1 MTLVEAVEKA
11 KKETNVV
18 FLESFPGEMR
28 DAEIVTFK
36 EGDVFTIPEQFDI
49 LGIKL
54 AGSEDP
60 VPFIFVETDGKDGK
74 GFAKRFFPSTFWKS
88 RTVYTKDK
96 VPTDKHVSVSG
107 TAVDFVHNY
116 TTVEEAMNA
125 LKGKKLKISKMTS
138 VVTLSFRGNLVNTNI
153 PVIDLVEDGK
163 K

>member
-18 FLESFPGEMR
+18 SLTSFPGEMR

-49 LGIKL
+49 LGVKL

-60 VPFIFVETDGKDGK
+60 VPFILVETDGKDGK
-74 GFAKRFFPSTFWKS
+74 GFAKRFFPSTFWRS

-96 VPTDKHVSVSG
+96 VPTEKHVSVSG
-107 TAVDFVHNY
+107 TAVDFVHQY
-116 TTVEEAMNA
+116 TTVEDAMNA
-125 LKGKKLKISKMTS
+125 LKGKKLKIAKMTS

-153 PVIDLVEDGK
+153 PVIDLVEDK

>member
-1 MTLVEAVEKA
+1 MTLVEAVEKV
-11 KKETNVV
+11 KKETNVQA
-18 FLESFPGEMR
+18 LTKFPGEMR
-28 DAEIVTFK
+28 DTEIVTFK
-36 EGDVFTIPEQFDI
+36 EGDVFTIPEKFDI
-49 LGIKL
+49 YGIKL
-54 AGSEDP
+54 AGSSDP
-60 VPFIFVETDGKDGK
+60 VPFILVETDGKDGK

-107 TAVDFVHNY
+107 TAVDFVHQY

-153 PVIDLVEDGK
+153 PVIDLVEDK

>member
-18 FLESFPGEMR
+18 SLTSFPGEMR

-49 LGIKL
+49 LGVKL

-60 VPFIFVETDGKDGK
+60 VPFILVETDGKDGK

-96 VPTDKHVSVSG
+96 VPTEKHVSVSG
-107 TAVDFVHNY
+107 TVVDFVHQY
-116 TTVEEAMNA
+116 TTVEDAMNA

-153 PVIDLVEDGK
+153 PVIDFVEDNK
-163 K
+163 

>member
-18 FLESFPGEMR
+18 SLKSFPGEMR

-60 VPFIFVETDGKDGK
+60 VPFILVETDGKDGK

-96 VPTDKHVSVSG
+96 IPTDKHVSVSG
-107 TAVDFVHNY
+107 TAVDFVHQY

-125 LKGKKLKISKMTS
+125 LKGKKLKISKMES

-153 PVIDLVEDGK
+153 PVIDLVEDK

>member
-18 FLESFPGEMR
+18 SLKSFPGEMR

-36 EGDVFTIPEQFDI
+36 EGDVFTIPAQFDI
-49 LGIKL
+49 LGVKL

-60 VPFIFVETDGKDGK
+60 VPFILVETNGKDGN
-74 GFAKRFFPSTFWKS
+74 GFVKRFFPSTFWKS

-96 VPTDKHVSVSG
+96 VPTEKHVSVSG
-107 TAVDFVHNY
+107 TVVDFVHQY

-153 PVIDLVEDGK
+153 PVIDFVEDK

>member
-18 FLESFPGEMR
+18 SLKSFPGEMR

-49 LGIKL
+49 LGVKL

-60 VPFIFVETDGKDGK
+60 VPFILVETDGKDGK

-96 VPTDKHVSVSG
+96 IPTEKHVSVSG
-107 TAVDFVHNY
+107 TAVDFVHQY
-116 TTVEEAMNA
+116 TTVEDAMNA

-153 PVIDLVEDGK
+153 PVIDLVEDK

>member
-18 FLESFPGEMR
+18 SLTSFPGEMR

-49 LGIKL
+49 LGVKL

-60 VPFIFVETDGKDGK
+60 VPFILVETDGKDGK

-96 VPTDKHVSVSG
+96 IPTEKHVTVSG
-107 TAVDFVHNY
+107 TAVDFVHQY

-153 PVIDLVEDGK
+153 PVIDFVEDK

>member
-18 FLESFPGEMR
+18 SLASFPGEMR

-60 VPFIFVETDGKDGK
+60 VPFILVETDGKDGK

-96 VPTDKHVSVSG
+96 VPTDKHVSVNG
-107 TAVDFVHNY
+107 TAVDFVHQY

-153 PVIDLVEDGK
+153 PTIDLVEDK

>member
-18 FLESFPGEMR
+18 SLTSFPGEMR

-36 EGDVFTIPEQFDI
+36 EGDVFTVPKQFDI
-49 LGIKL
+49 LGVKL

-60 VPFIFVETDGKDGK
+60 VPFILVETDGKDGR

-96 VPTDKHVSVSG
+96 IPTEKHVSVSG
-107 TAVDFVHNY
+107 TAVDFVHQY

-125 LKGKKLKISKMTS
+125 LKGKKIKISKMTS
-138 VVTLSFRGNLVNTNI
+138 VITLSFRGNLVNTNI
-153 PVIDLVEDGK
+153 PVIDLVED
-163 K
+163 

>member
-18 FLESFPGEMR
+18 SLKSFPGEMR

-36 EGDVFTIPEQFDI
+36 EGDVFTIPAQFDI
-49 LGIKL
+49 LGVKL

-60 VPFIFVETDGKDGK
+60 VPFILVETDGKDGK

-107 TAVDFVHNY
+107 TAVDFVHQY

-153 PVIDLVEDGK
+153 PVIDLVEDK

>member
-11 KKETNVV
+11 KKETNVTS
-18 FLESFPGEMR
+18 LNAFPGEMR

-36 EGDVFTIPEQFDI
+36 EGDVFTIPEKFEI

-60 VPFIFVETDGKDGK
+60 VPFILVETDGKDGK

-107 TAVDFVHNY
+107 TAVDFVHRYN
-116 TTVEEAMNA
+116 TVDEAMNA

-153 PVIDLVEDGK
+153 PVIDLVEDK

>member
-18 FLESFPGEMR
+18 SLKSFPGEMR

-49 LGIKL
+49 LGVKL

-60 VPFIFVETDGKDGK
+60 VPFILVETDGKDGK

-96 VPTDKHVSVSG
+96 VPTEKHVSVSG
-107 TAVDFVHNY
+107 TAVDFVHQY

-125 LKGKKLKISKMTS
+125 LKGKKLKIAKMTS

-153 PVIDLVEDGK
+153 PVIDLVEDK

>member
-18 FLESFPGEMR
+18 SLASFPGEMR

-36 EGDVFTIPEQFDI
+36 EGDVFTIPERFDI
-49 LGIKL
+49 LGVKL

-60 VPFIFVETDGKDGK
+60 VPFILVETNGKDGN
-74 GFAKRFFPSTFWKS
+74 GFAKRFFPSMFWKS

-107 TAVDFVHNY
+107 TAVDFVHQY

-153 PVIDLVEDGK
+153 PVIDLIEDK

>member
-1 MTLVEAVEKA
+1 MTLVEAVKKA

-18 FLESFPGEMR
+18 SLKSFPGEMR

-49 LGIKL
+49 LGVKL

-60 VPFIFVETDGKDGK
+60 IPFILVETDGKDGK

-153 PVIDLVEDGK
+153 PVIDLVEDK

>member
-18 FLESFPGEMR
+18 SLKSFPGEMR

-36 EGDVFTIPEQFDI
+36 EGDVFTIPAQFDI
-49 LGIKL
+49 LGVKL

-60 VPFIFVETDGKDGK
+60 VPFILVETDGKDGK
-74 GFAKRFFPSTFWKS
+74 GFVKRFFPSTFWKS

-96 VPTDKHVSVSG
+96 VPTEKHVSVSG
-107 TAVDFVHNY
+107 TVVDFVHQY
-116 TTVEEAMNA
+116 TTVEDAMNA

-153 PVIDLVEDGK
+153 PVIDFVEDK

>member
-18 FLESFPGEMR
+18 SLTSFPGEMR

-49 LGIKL
+49 LGVKL

-60 VPFIFVETDGKDGK
+60 VPFILVETDGKDGK

-96 VPTDKHVSVSG
+96 VPTEKHVSVSG
-107 TAVDFVHNY
+107 TAVDFVHQY

-125 LKGKKLKISKMTS
+125 LKGKKLKIAKMTS

-153 PVIDLVEDGK
+153 PVIDLVEDK

>member
-1 MTLVEAVEKA
+1 MTLVEAVKKA

-18 FLESFPGEMR
+18 SLKSFLGEMR

-36 EGDVFTIPEQFDI
+36 EGDVFTIPAQFDI
-49 LGIKL
+49 LGVKL
-54 AGSEDP
+54 AGSSDP
-60 VPFIFVETDGKDGK
+60 VPFILVETDGKDGK

-96 VPTDKHVSVSG
+96 VPTEKHVSVSG
-107 TAVDFVHNY
+107 TVVDFVHQY
-116 TTVEEAMNA
+116 TTVEDAMNA

-153 PVIDLVEDGK
+153 PVIDFVEDK